1 LAANSEYKEYTHRDC
16 SKDFSPCP
24 KSNWTY
30 TSFICD
36 AIDSDE
42 NRKTEIPSV
51 ENKPLSKIMILVTT
65 ICWLAIFMEGY
76 DLVIYGVVLP
86 SLMEPSQW
94 GLSPTQAGAMGSYA
108 LLGMFMDHL

>member
-1 LAANSEYKEYTHRDC
+1 MGINLS
-16 SKDFSPCP
+16 
-24 KSNWTY
+24 
-30 TSFICD
+30 D